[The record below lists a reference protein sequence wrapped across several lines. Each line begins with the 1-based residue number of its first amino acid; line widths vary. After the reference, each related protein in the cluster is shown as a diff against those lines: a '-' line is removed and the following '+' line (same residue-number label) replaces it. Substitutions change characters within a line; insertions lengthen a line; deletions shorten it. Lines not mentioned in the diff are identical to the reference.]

1 MGYLVIERDNEN
13 MDGMRA
19 NMRKTMMRGGSSAM
33 MRHDGHSSEHMYRM
47 GYRHGWEDREQ
58 DAEDGDDMYFRRM
71 RDSRGRYI

>member
-33 MRHDGHSSEHMYRM
+33 MHHGDSSHEHMYRM
-47 GYRHGWEDREQ
+47 GYRHGWEDSEH
-58 DAEDGDDMYFRRM
+58 DYDDDGMYFRRM